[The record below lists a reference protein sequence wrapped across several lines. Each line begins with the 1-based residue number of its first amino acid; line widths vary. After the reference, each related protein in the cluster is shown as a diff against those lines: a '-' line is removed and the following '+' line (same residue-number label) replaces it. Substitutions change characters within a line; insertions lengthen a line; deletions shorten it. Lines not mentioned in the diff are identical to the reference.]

1 MGMESRE
8 LEELRQRK
16 RRQSLLLIETSDLTK
31 EIEEALDRKDEVSL
45 RMLMEMRETPLQGMR
60 ELEEGIKAYL
70 LSLPESSSIRGKAL
84 LDGGEAAEDAEKPL
98 CEEVA
103 RYRRL
108 LGSVIERDRE
118 VSTRLG
124 GKKSYYIK
132 FRT

>member
-45 RMLMEMRETPLQGMR
+45 RMLMEMREAPLQGMR
-60 ELEEGIKAYL
+60 ELEEGIEAYL
-70 LSLPESSSIRGKAL
+70 LTLPEASAIRGKAL
-84 LDGGEAAEDAEKPL
+84 LRGSGAEEGAEGPL

-103 RYRRL
+103 KFRRL
-108 LGSVIERDRE
+108 LDTVIERDRRI
-118 VSTRLG
+118 SIRLG
-124 GKKSYYIK
+124 GDKSFYNL
-132 FRT
+132 